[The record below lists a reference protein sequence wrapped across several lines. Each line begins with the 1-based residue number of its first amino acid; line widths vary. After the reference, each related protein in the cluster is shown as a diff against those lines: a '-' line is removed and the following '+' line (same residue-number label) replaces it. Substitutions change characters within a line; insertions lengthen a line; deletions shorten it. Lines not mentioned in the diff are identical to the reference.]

1 MLHRLL
7 LRHRCFLLGKEIT
20 DCLILIYEWFGKVY
34 NEWDQKY
41 EVIIVK
47 KCTVERETSEKQIP
61 EKETAKTEF
70 KTTENGNQ
78 TLLSE
83 GESAEPKVSGQ
94 TQSGKDGTGTA
105 ENTEKT
111 DKTDK
116 TDKSGRDGKSAKQR
130 ALAEKLK
137 LILVLGLSFL

>member
-1 MLHRLL
+1 MLHRLF

-61 EKETAKTEF
+61 EKKTAETEF
-70 KTTENGNQ
+70 KTLWFGIKKWKKKELSPIVLI
-78 TLLSE
+78 LLSAVF
-83 GESAEPKVSGQ
+83 GIGCYAIP
-94 TQSGKDGTGTA
+94 
-105 ENTEKT
+105 
-111 DKTDK
+111 
-116 TDKSGRDGKSAKQR
+116 
-130 ALAEKLK
+130 
-137 LILVLGLSFL
+137 I